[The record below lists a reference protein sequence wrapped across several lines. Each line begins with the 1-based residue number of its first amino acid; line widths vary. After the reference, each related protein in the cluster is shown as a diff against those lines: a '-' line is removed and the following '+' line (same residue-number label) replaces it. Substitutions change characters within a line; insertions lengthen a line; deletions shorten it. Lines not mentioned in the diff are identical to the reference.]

1 MSYLENFI
9 ISPVPFIS
17 IQGKVMGTNKFN
29 GDQKM
34 KEKRKL
40 GKGLDA
46 LIKSAPT
53 SDYMVVSIEDVVAN
67 ENQPR
72 KKFDE
77 HRLSELSESIKQ
89 YGIIQP
95 IVVKKEGKLYRI
107 VAGERRYRAAKMA
120 GFEEL
125 KVILFKGEE
134 DYQVSL
140 IENLQREDLNPI
152 EVAEAY
158 TELIK
163 RFDYTQSELSK
174 KVGKSR
180 SEISNN
186 MRLLNLVGKIQDL
199 VRNGTISVGQAR
211 PLTVLDKED
220 QQLFLDRIL
229 EDKLT
234 ARQVEK
240 LVSGKKEKKEMPDLS
255 QYWKTEQKEIHRAT
269 NAIVT
274 VKEKKKGVS
283 VLLDFKNIDDY
294 EYFSKLMKELNK

>member
-1 MSYLENFI
+1 ML
-9 ISPVPFIS
+9 
-17 IQGKVMGTNKFN
+17 
-29 GDQKM
+29 
-34 KEKRKL
+34 EKRKL

-46 LIKSAPT
+46 LIKSAPE
-53 SDYMVVSIEDVVAN
+53 SDYMVLPIDLIIPN

-77 HRLSELSESIKQ
+77 QRLQELSDSIKQ

-95 IVVKKEGKLYRI
+95 ILVKKEGAKYRI

-120 GFEEL
+120 GLTEMRA
-125 KVILFKGEE
+125 ILFKGEE

-163 RFDYTQSELSK
+163 RFSYTQQELSE

-180 SEISNN
+180 SEISNC
-186 MRLLNLVGKIQDL
+186 MRLLNLTGKIQDL
-199 VRNGTISVGQAR
+199 VRNSTISVGQAR
-211 PLTVLDKED
+211 PLAVLDKSE
-220 QQLFLDRIL
+220 QELFLDRIIN
-229 EDKLT
+229 DKLT

-240 LVSGKKEKKEMPDLS
+240 LVSSITSGGKEKEKKDEEP
-255 QYWKTEQKEIHRAT
+255 YWTDEEKELGKSI
-269 NAIVT
+269 NAKVS
-274 VKEKKKGVS
+274 VKAKGRGVS
-283 VLLDFKNIDDY
+283 VTIEFKSADEFDI
-294 EYFSKLMKELNK
+294 FRKMIKKTQK